1 MKPAGLNVYVTESIL
16 LPVTNNYFPMCS
28 KIQVDILSHSMKIQE
43 CQLNYPLRIQEYDG
57 VVVLIRMTMMEACND
72 DLMNYEVD
80 LHVWEDT
87 FRKGLK
93 TIHDDYASYRMV
105 KKVLMALECIGK
117 SSSMLDSSSE
127 EELSIRTRRWC

>member
-57 VVVLIRMTMMEACND
+57 VVVLIRMTMMETYKDALTD
-72 DLMNYEVD
+72 YDVALD
-80 LHVWEDT
+80 VWEYT
-87 FRKGLK
+87 FRRGLK
-93 TIHDDYASYRMV
+93 TVSDDSA
-105 KKVLMALECIGK
+105 
-117 SSSMLDSSSE
+117 
-127 EELSIRTRRWC
+127 